1 MNGPSKATARCTAA
15 PQRKLEARHG
25 WPDPGSTDVMRAGQ
39 VSAGAL
45 SDDREI
51 FVRTRSDHTA
61 TAMNA
66 A

>member
-1 MNGPSKATARCTAA
+1 
-15 PQRKLEARHG
+15 
-25 WPDPGSTDVMRAGQ
+25 MRAGQ